1 MEGNRKKVTRE
12 KRLKTTRFVLIS
24 RNHTPAAAERDL
36 WEHVCLISQ
45 PERPT
50 KPKSDPNDVSSLG
63 CFICWVSLISGQAK
77 SVLTRDR
84 PPNRSNCW
92 TMKRKSYFLSL
103 ASHTCRK
110 NAWTHS
116 FRLPVMK
123 STLRFK
129 KSWTRFTSQTLC
141 ASAAVVFLIGYKLT
155 SSRLGKSCVGN
166 TYGECLWRRRQDA
179 AKSSQWANARNATSF
194 QDNVKSSRQRLHD
207 KCVQSGYYCI
217 YIL

>member
-1 MEGNRKKVTRE
+1 MGKKSYKRKGIKNYKVCSNIQEPHSCSCREGSVRTCVSNITSRAANETKERSKRCVITR
-12 KRLKTTRFVLIS
+12 LFYL
-24 RNHTPAAAERDL
+24 
-36 WEHVCLISQ
+36 
-45 PERPT
+45 
-50 KPKSDPNDVSSLG
+50 LG
-63 CFICWVSLISGQAK
+63 SLISGQAK

-84 PPNRSNCW
+84 PPNRSNRW

-103 ASHTCRK
+103 ASHTRRK

-166 TYGECLWRRRQDA
+166 TYGECLWRWRQDVG
-179 AKSSQWANARNATSF
+179 KVFRMSKRSE
-194 QDNVKSSRQRLHD
+194 
-207 KCVQSGYYCI
+207 C
-217 YIL
+217 YIFPR